1 MPIGS
6 SSRVTKLPDLV
17 IPNGD
22 TFSNILNA
30 WNMYGDAA
38 GIFLYALATNAVGPF
53 VIQVCNDTSAT
64 AASTWFS
71 WATPDGD
78 IVAPAA
84 GKAGFFDGLVS
95 AGSIR
100 IAAASAVT
108 GNQTFRVTKHATI

>member
-17 IPNGD
+17 IPDGEM
-22 TFSNILNA
+22 FSNIWNA

-38 GIFLYALATNAVGPF
+38 GIFIYSLATNDTGPF
-53 VIQVCNDTSAT
+53 VIQVCNDPSAT
-64 AASTWFS
+64 ASSTWFN

-78 IVAPAA
+78 IVAPDA
-84 GKAGFFDGLVS
+84 GKAGFYDGLVS

-100 IAAASAVT
+100 IAAGEAVT
-108 GNQTFRVTKHATI
+108 GDQTFRATKHATI

>member
-17 IPNGD
+17 ILDGA

-38 GIFLYALATNAVGPF
+38 GIFLYALSTNAVGPF
-53 VIQVCNDTSAT
+53 VIQVSNDTSAT
-64 AASTWFS
+64 ASSTWFN

-78 IVAPAA
+78 ITAPAA
-84 GKAGFFDGLVS
+84 GDAQFYDGLVS

-100 IAAASAVT
+100 IAAGGAVT
-108 GNQTFRVTKHATI
+108 GDQTFRATKHATI